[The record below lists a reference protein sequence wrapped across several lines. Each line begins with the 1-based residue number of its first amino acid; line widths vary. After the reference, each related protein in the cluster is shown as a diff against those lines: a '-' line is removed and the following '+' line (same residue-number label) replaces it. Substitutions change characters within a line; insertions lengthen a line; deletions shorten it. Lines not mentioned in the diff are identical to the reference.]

1 MLFQNVSSS
10 SRNLTVFSPISRR
23 RHAWKAK
30 EQWSIQKP
38 CRKSKYCRNKISD
51 MIELVGKE
59 ILKSWLFCSPCICG
73 DEKARHASINLG
85 NGAPGPGGHADGRV
99 TAVSGGQQGWQG
111 DSRTHSLLNLCL
123 FGTLYLGST
132 NKSFLCGPSLLFST
146 CLHGILFG
154 GVFNNIIN
162 NWLLFTS
169 PLCCVSG
176 DPMSIPVDHN
186 LVWRMNVW

>member
-99 TAVSGGQQGWQG
+99 TAVSGGQQGWLG
-111 DSRTHSLLNLCL
+111 DSLTHSLLNLCL
-123 FGTLYLGST
+123 FGTLYLGSI

-146 CLHGILFG
+146 CFPW
-154 GVFNNIIN
+154 II
-162 NWLLFTS
+162 FI
-169 PLCCVSG
+169 G
-176 DPMSIPVDHN
+176 
-186 LVWRMNVW
+186 WRFQ